1 MDTYY
6 QKVNKQEV
14 EVFKFENFEKDKCYE
29 FALNTR
35 TEGISPNQRYFT
47 TNPLQYVGK
56 HIRTIRNSY
65 PWKDDYYITEIF
77 DDNGKI
83 NEITN
88 MNRECFREVLCTR
101 LQPLTYGNLSK
112 SVIEKLTT
120 PEFELSKWP
129 KSVMENMVKSRLGD
143 HPNKSRDKYLR
154 MSVEQLSSLSHP
166 KLDSSPVLEMPFN
179 NDSEMVNPISFDVSN
194 FKKKLSKFKLKK
206 SKKNPDFILGD
217 DFGRAVNFIE
227 SPSIAA
233 AASSFCRPDDEDCI
247 TMYNSFPWNELNE
260 LPGDCQRATE
270 LLEQL
275 IRLKNLLIQQQKP
288 LGLTQIWIDK
298 LNIRKTKCKI

>member
-154 MSVEQLSSLSHP
+154 MSVQLSSLSHP